1 MELEIK
7 NGNYLPRQGGGFST
21 VDGQQETIQRIM
33 MRLQARRGGFYPLPD
48 FGSRLYTLI
57 GMKRSERDA
66 AARQFVYE
74 ALEKEKAEIL
84 QVQCSEL
91 GSDSLLVKV
100 WLDISGQRVELSMKI

>member
-1 MELEIK
+1 MELELK
-7 NGNYLPRQGGGFST
+7 NGNYMPRQGGGFST

-33 MRLQARRGGFYPLPD
+33 MRLQAHRGGFYPLPD

-57 GMKRSERDA
+57 GMKRSDRHA

-84 QVQCSEL
+84 QVECSEL
-91 GSDSLLVKV
+91 DGDVLQVKV
-100 WLDISGQRVELSMKI
+100 WLDISGERVALSMKI